1 MIINRRTV
9 PKNLF
14 KISLSNSQKTASQN
28 TTIVCLHLISPYSN
42 TAKSFIEIIRIKEMI
57 TTNVGSFYCQM
68 NSHQYHGECVEKIME
83 NIETDVRM

>member
-1 MIINRRTV
+1 
-9 PKNLF
+9 
-14 KISLSNSQKTASQN
+14 
-28 TTIVCLHLISPYSN
+28 
-42 TAKSFIEIIRIKEMI
+42 MI